1 MKKLFIYISC
11 IFITVF
17 TYSQNYIPPQQQE
30 LVYLS
35 MRVDMD
41 NYIFWNDLIAQQK
54 NSKRILVSIPTGSDL
69 GLSPNMSWL
78 NKNNL
83 YFYLIGNEQNTSK
96 EIKLLK
102 KQNNIVQITF
112 DDSDGKGRM
121 RQKQYVLS
129 HGVKLFRFNLQTG
142 KFSYTGFI
150 LHNMNFAVSPDD
162 ASLCTI
168 DDQEPGNIDKLQM
181 YNLNDGT
188 VITNDIFKKKKA
200 DVEDLYYYRFKP
212 YVFYDTDGYPD
223 YLQQTDP
230 KLIWTYGEEYFS
242 AAGTIDWQ
250 TCSFEWFPGSL
261 WKNLNYY
268 VSDGPLNVRS
278 QPGKEG
284 IKIFSLSQG
293 KKILVTETSKIET
306 IDGITAPWVR
316 IWDDRANTGWV
327 FSGYLK
333 KIQ

>member
-1 MKKLFIYISC
+1 MKKLFIYICC
-11 IFITVF
+11 IFITAF

-30 LVYLS
+30 LVYIKT
-35 MRVDMD
+35 RYDMD
-41 NYIFWNDLIAQQK
+41 YHVVWNDLTAQK
-54 NSKRILVSIPTGSDL
+54 NNNKRILVSIPTGSYS
-69 GLSPNMSWL
+69 GLDPDMTWL

-83 YFYLIGNEQNTSK
+83 YFYLVGNEQITS
-96 EIKLLK
+96 EELKLLK
-102 KQNNIVQITF
+102 KQNNIEQITF
-112 DDSDGKGRM
+112 DNSHGDVSM
-121 RQKQYVLS
+121 IQKQYVLS
-129 HGVKLFRFNLQTG
+129 HGVKLFRFDLQTG

-162 ASLCTI
+162 TRLCTI
-168 DDQEPGNIDKLQM
+168 DEQAPGNIDKLLM

-188 VITNDIFKKKKA
+188 IISHDIFKKTKA
-200 DVEDLYYYRFKP
+200 DIDYSYYYKFQP
-212 YVFYDTDGYPD
+212 YVFYDNEGHAD

-230 KLIWTYGEEYFS
+230 KLIWTYGVEHFS

-250 TCSFEWFPGSL
+250 TCSFEWFPGFL
-261 WKNLNYY
+261 WKKLNYY

-284 IKIFSLSQG
+284 IKIFSLPQG
-293 KKILVTETSKIET
+293 KKILVTETGKIET